1 MYIYIYIILLIIF
14 IVIIEVINNFE
25 FELFGNSNKSNK
37 SNNINN
43 YNFNKLTDDTNEQFY
58 YNKISINNDDKKL
71 IIFNSEVNFSP
82 IEKFKIKHHNNSIK
96 IDDFIGKIY
105 FDIPEKFLDLIHIFF
120 NTFNDEWLMVSNT
133 HKTIY
138 EFNLNTHIKIIYLT
152 SKLKEFIFFTNF

>member
-25 FELFGNSNKSNK
+25 FELFGNSNYK

-43 YNFNKLTDDTNEQFY
+43 YNFNELTDDTNEQFY

-82 IEKFKIKHHNNSIK
+82 IEKFKIKHHNSSIE
-96 IDDFIGKIY
+96 IDEFIGKIY
-105 FDIPEKFLDLIHIFF
+105 FDIPEKFLYLIHIFF
-120 NTFNDEWLMVSNT
+120 NTSNDEWLMVSSI
-133 HKTIY
+133 HKIY
-138 EFNLNTHIKIIYLT
+138 EFNLKTQIKIIYLT
-152 SKLKEFIFFTNF
+152 SELKEFIFFTNF